1 MTDNSIETICV
12 CVFLVSLLLIGLGN
26 KWIETTGT
34 SACDHHEDEYEE
46 PDEEEMFQIGY
57 QTAAGHLLQGHHPE
71 NLQEDLDH
79 AWSSDYDRGVTAALN
94 ARKEKVKS

>member
-1 MTDNSIETICV
+1 MTDDSIGTVCV
-12 CVFLVSLLLIGLGN
+12 CVFFISLLLVGLCN
-26 KWIETTGT
+26 KWINTRSEM
-34 SACDHHEDEYEE
+34 SCNHLEDEDEE

-71 NLQEDLDH
+71 TIQEDLDH

-94 ARKEKVKS
+94 AWKEKVKS